1 MRAQEFQRIGQVL
14 RDYSGAELGENTMS
28 VVSVKLASVLREFK
42 LPSISHLTL
51 ALSQPDSSR
60 LRQRV
65 AEAVARFAPDVL
77 AMDLCMPDI
86 DAIDLIDELRR
97 GGFQGRLMIV
107 SGQPDPLREAAARLA
122 EIRGFDVVA
131 NVRKPVDVAGLRRR
145 LFDVAND
152 IGGTRIALVS

>member
-1 MRAQEFQRIGQVL
+1 MTEHLSAPRLLAV
-14 RDYSGAELGENTMS
+14 DDDADSAELVARVAGRAGFE
-28 VVSVKLASVLREFK
+28 AEWECA
-42 LPSISHLTL
+42 P
-51 ALSQPDSSR
+51 
-60 LRQRV
+60 QRV